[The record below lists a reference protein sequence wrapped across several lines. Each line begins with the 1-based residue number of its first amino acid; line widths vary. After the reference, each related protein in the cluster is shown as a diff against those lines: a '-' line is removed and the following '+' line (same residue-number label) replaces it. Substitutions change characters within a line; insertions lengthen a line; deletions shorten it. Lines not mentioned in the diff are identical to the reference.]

1 MLVNQASF
9 DCFPIGHEQWLME
22 SNAWS
27 SLSLHLTTI
36 QHAPEKLDRRCG
48 ILPALFVT
56 WSCEESKPWFQRSV
70 ADILGAWTMLVV
82 IAPVRTAPAKDP
94 AILQS

>member
-9 DCFPIGHEQWLME
+9 DCFPLGHEQWLME

-48 ILPALFVT
+48 ILSALFVT
-56 WSCEESKPWFQRSV
+56 WSCEEAMV
-70 ADILGAWTMLVV
+70 
-82 IAPVRTAPAKDP
+82 PAFGSRHSRRLDD
-94 AILQS
+94 ARGHCTGQD